1 MKITRI
7 EISHHRLPLDPPFPA
22 SWDPQPRRTFGATIV
37 RVFDDEGR
45 MGLGSGDAMLGFQEY
60 AHLFIGQDP
69 RHLERHAAVLDNIN
83 FHAGRCWPLE
93 VALWDLV
100 GQLEGKPLWQMLGGT
115 SAKVAAYASFGV
127 HRSPAE
133 TAEMALRAV
142 AQGFKAIKLRFGR
155 ARIEDD
161 FAVLAA
167 VRRAIGDE
175 IAVLIDCNQGWR
187 MPWDTRKPWA
197 YAQALEVAQELA
209 RWGVFWME
217 EPLHR
222 GDYAGMARLRSAARV
237 RLAGGEGT
245 REMHEFYT
253 LLERECL
260 DVYQPD
266 VVWTGGLMQL
276 SRLGAAVKAAG
287 LLFTPHTWGNGIGL
301 MANLHLAA
309 AVGAAPFLEFPWDPP
324 FWTTERRDFPLK
336 QSIEVD
342 AEGRLTCPDAPGLG
356 ITLDEE
362 RLAATLVSTMTLT

>member
-22 SWDPQPRRTFGATIV
+22 SWDPQPRRAFGATIV
-37 RVFDDEGR
+37 RVFDDEGC

-133 TAEMALRAV
+133 TAETALRAV

-175 IAVLIDCNQGWR
+175 IAILIDCNQGWR
-187 MPWDTRKPWA
+187 MPWDTRKPWT

-222 GDYAGMARLRSAARV
+222 GDYASMARLRSTARV

-266 VVWTGGLMQL
+266 VVWTGGLTQL

-301 MANLHLAA
+301 MANLHLAT

-336 QSIEVD
+336 QPIEVD
-342 AEGRLTCPDAPGLG
+342 VEGWLTCPDAPGLG

-362 RLAATLVSTMTLT
+362 RLAATLVSTMTLQ

>member
-1 MKITRI
+1 
-7 EISHHRLPLDPPFPA
+7 
-22 SWDPQPRRTFGATIV
+22 
-37 RVFDDEGR
+37 
-45 MGLGSGDAMLGFQEY
+45 MGIGSGDAMPGFQDY

-93 VALWDLV
+93 IALWDLV
-100 GQLEGKPLWQMLGGT
+100 GQIEGKPLWQMLGGA
-115 SAKVAAYASFGV
+115 SAVVAAYASFGV

-133 TAEMALRAV
+133 TAEMALRAI
-142 AQGFKAIKLRFGR
+142 AQGFQAIKLRFGR
-155 ARIEDD
+155 SRIDDD

-167 VRRAIGDE
+167 VRRALGDE
-175 IAVLIDCNQGWR
+175 IAILVDCNQGWR
-187 MPWDTRKPWA
+187 MPWDTRTPWT
-197 YAQALEVAQELA
+197 YAQAFEIAQELA

-217 EPLHR
+217 ELLHR
-222 GDYAGMARLRSAARV
+222 GDYAGMARLRGAARV

-245 REMHEFYT
+245 REIHEFYT

-266 VVWTGGLMQL
+266 VVWTGGLAQL
-276 SRLGAAVKAAG
+276 SRFGAAVKAAG

-301 MANLHLAA
+301 VANLHLAA

-336 QSIEVD
+336 HPVEVD
-342 AEGRLTCPDAPGLG
+342 AEGRLTCPDTPGLG

-362 RLAATLVSTMTLT
+362 RLAATLVATTTFL